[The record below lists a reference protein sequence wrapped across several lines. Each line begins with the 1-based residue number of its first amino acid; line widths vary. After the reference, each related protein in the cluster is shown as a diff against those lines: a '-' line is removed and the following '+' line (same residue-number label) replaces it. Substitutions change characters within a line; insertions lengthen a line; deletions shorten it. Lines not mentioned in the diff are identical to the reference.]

1 MEAKASDARGGA
13 SEAVVKSRETEN
25 VMSMTNVGDA
35 SYGSYGSSRFGGFWG
50 NRSRISWGAVIAGAI
65 VAAATSL
72 LLSLLGAA
80 FGGGSISDL
89 EQAASGQANAAGA
102 GIAIWAIIDLFLSM
116 LFGGYVAS
124 RLSGTHSHL
133 DGELHGITMWALA
146 TLLGAIG
153 FAGALTGAI
162 SGMGF
167 NLGNL
172 GPAIMGPTATQGVQ
186 AAGSEANPQRLIDR
200 FAASLGRSGNPTTM
214 THDQIGAEIRSLLGS
229 HSFLTTGSLSDA
241 DHARLISLV
250 AAQFGLTNDE
260 ATQRVARMESNAKA
274 TFAAAEQRARELA
287 DEASQ
292 GVASGA
298 RALFTSLVFGL
309 LGALIGAWLGT
320 RHKRIL
326 HPHETQIAPP
336 PLATQ
341 AYGAPA
347 PSYSAVYDDSDR
359 LMASYLRGVSFPA
372 SKQELL
378 RYARASNAGGDV
390 LNMIDGLADRSYA
403 SVHDVLSAMDL
414 VH

>member
-1 MEAKASDARGGA
+1 
-13 SEAVVKSRETEN
+13 
-25 VMSMTNVGDA
+25 MSMTNVGDT
-35 SYGSYGSSRFGGFWG
+35 SYGTYGSSRFGGFPYWG

-80 FGGGSISDL
+80 FGGGSVGDL
-89 EQAASGQANAAGA
+89 QAAVRGEATAAGT

-146 TLLGAIG
+146 TLLAALGAAR
-153 FAGALTGAI
+153 FAGAVAGAMV
-162 SGMGF
+162 GTGF
-167 NLGNL
+167 NI
-172 GPAIMGPTATQGVQ
+172 GPAIMGPTASQSIEAV
-186 AAGSEANPQRLIDR
+186 APEANPQRLIDR
-200 FAASLGRSGNPTTM
+200 FEAALGRSGNPTTM
-214 THDQIGAEIRSLLGS
+214 THEQIGAEIRAILGG
-229 HSFLTTGSLSDA
+229 HSFVTTGGLSDA
-241 DHARLISLV
+241 DRARLISLV

-260 ATQRVARMESNAKA
+260 ATQRVAQMETNAKA
-274 TFAAAEQRARELA
+274 TFAAADQRARDLA
-287 DEASQ
+287 DQAAQ

-326 HPHETQIAPP
+326 HPHETQIAAP
-336 PLATQ
+336 PLATHTY
-341 AYGAPA
+341 ATAAA

-359 LMASYLRGVSFPA
+359 LMTSYLRGVSFPA

-390 LNMIDGLADRSYA
+390 LNMIDGLADRSYS
-403 SVHDVLSAMDL
+403 SVHDVLAAMDL

>member
-1 MEAKASDARGGA
+1 
-13 SEAVVKSRETEN
+13 
-25 VMSMTNVGDA
+25 MSMTNVGDS
-35 SYGSYGSSRFGGFWG
+35 SYGTYGSSRFGGFPFWG

-80 FGGGSISDL
+80 FGGGSVGDL
-89 EQAASGQANAAGA
+89 QAAARGEATAAGT

-146 TLLGAIG
+146 TLLAALGAAR
-153 FAGALTGAI
+153 FAGAVAGAI
-162 SGMGF
+162 AGPGL
-167 NLGNL
+167 NNI
-172 GPAIMGPTATQGVQ
+172 GPAILGPTASESVQ
-186 AAGSEANPQRLIDR
+186 AVVPEANPQRLVDR
-200 FAASLGRSGNPTTM
+200 FEASLGRSGNPTTM
-214 THDQIGAEIRSLLGS
+214 THDQIGAEMRSLLGG
-229 HSFLTTGSLSDA
+229 HDFLTTGGLSDA
-241 DHARLISLV
+241 DRARLVSLV

-260 ATQRVARMESNAKA
+260 ATQRVARMESDAKA
-274 TFAAAEQRARELA
+274 TFAAADARARDLA
-287 DEASQ
+287 DRAAQ

-320 RHKRIL
+320 RHKRVL
-326 HPHETQIAPP
+326 HPHETQIAPQ
-336 PLATQ
+336 PLATHT
-341 AYGAPA
+341 YSTA
-347 PSYSAVYDDSDR
+347 PSYSAVYEDSDR
-359 LMASYLRGVSFPA
+359 LIANYLRGVSFPA
-372 SKQELL
+372 SKSELL
-378 RYARASNAGGDV
+378 RYARASNVGSDV

-403 SVHDVLSAMDL
+403 SVNDVLSAMEL

>member
-1 MEAKASDARGGA
+1 MWLNSGK
-13 SEAVVKSRETEN
+13 TEN
-25 VMSMTNVGDA
+25 VMSMTNLEDS
-35 SYGSYGSSRFGGFWG
+35 SYSSYGSSRFGGFPYWG

-80 FGGGSISDL
+80 FGGGSVGDL
-89 EQAASGQANAAGA
+89 QAAARGEANAAGT
-102 GIAIWAIIDLFLSM
+102 GVAIWAIIDLFLSM

-133 DGELHGITMWALA
+133 DGELHGVTVWALA
-146 TLLGAIG
+146 TLLAALGAAR
-153 FAGALTGAI
+153 FAGAIAGAI
-162 SGMGF
+162 AGPSL
-167 NLGNL
+167 NNI
-172 GPAIMGPTATQGVQ
+172 GPAILGPTASESVQ
-186 AAGSEANPQRLIDR
+186 AVAPEANPQRLIDR
-200 FAASLGRSGNPTTM
+200 FEASLGRSGNPTTM
-214 THDQIGAEIRSLLGS
+214 THDQIGSEMRSLLGS
-229 HSFLTTGSLSDA
+229 QSFVTSGALSDA
-241 DHARLISLV
+241 DRARLVSLV

-260 ATQRVARMESNAKA
+260 ATQRVARMEANAKA
-274 TFAAAEQRARELA
+274 TFAEADARARDLA
-287 DEASQ
+287 DKAAQ

-320 RHKRIL
+320 RHKRVL

-336 PLATQ
+336 PLATHT
-341 AYGAPA
+341 YSTA

-359 LMASYLRGVSFPA
+359 LIGNYLRGVSFPA

-378 RYARASNAGGDV
+378 RYARAGNVSSDV
-390 LNMIDGLADRSYA
+390 LHMIDGLADRSYA
-403 SVHDVLSAMDL
+403 SINDVLSAMEM

>member
-1 MEAKASDARGGA
+1 
-13 SEAVVKSRETEN
+13 VVSFRETEN
-25 VMSMTNVGDA
+25 VMSMTNVGDT
-35 SYGSYGSSRFGGFWG
+35 SYGTYGSSRFGGFPFWG

-80 FGGGSISDL
+80 FGGGSVGDL
-89 EQAASGQANAAGA
+89 QAAARGEANAAGT

-146 TLLGAIG
+146 TLLAALGAAR
-153 FAGALTGAI
+153 FAGAVAGAI
-162 SGMGF
+162 AGPGL
-167 NLGNL
+167 NNI
-172 GPAIMGPTATQGVQ
+172 GPAIMGTTASESIQ
-186 AAGSEANPQRLIDR
+186 AVAPEANPQRLIDR
-200 FAASLGRSGNPTTM
+200 FQASLGRSGNPTTM
-214 THDQIGAEIRSLLGS
+214 THDQIGAEIRSLLGG
-229 HSFLTTGSLSDA
+229 HDFLTTGGLSDA
-241 DHARLISLV
+241 DRARLISLV

-260 ATQRVARMESNAKA
+260 ATQRVARMETDAKA
-274 TFAAAEQRARELA
+274 SFAEADARARDLA
-287 DEASQ
+287 DKAAQ

-326 HPHETQIAPP
+326 HPHETQIAPAP
-336 PLATQ
+336 VATHTYTT
-341 AYGAPA
+341 AAA

-359 LMASYLRGVSFPA
+359 LMANYLRGVSFPA

-378 RYARASNAGGDV
+378 RYARASNVGSDV

-403 SVHDVLSAMDL
+403 SVNDVLGSLDL

>member
-35 SYGSYGSSRFGGFWG
+35 SYGSYGSSGFGGFWG

-89 EQAASGQANAAGA
+89 EQAASGQANGAGA
-102 GIAIWAIIDLFLSM
+102 GLAIWTIIVLFVSM

-133 DGELHGITMWALA
+133 DGELHGVTMWALA
-146 TLLGAIG
+146 TLLAAFGALR
-153 FAGALTGAI
+153 FAGAVAGAMA
-162 SGMGF
+162 GTGF
-167 NLGNL
+167 NI
-172 GPAIMGPTATQGVQ
+172 GPAIMGPTASQNIEAV
-186 AAGSEANPQRLIDR
+186 APEANPQRLIDR
-200 FAASLGRSGNPTTM
+200 FEASLGRSGNPTTM
-214 THDQIGAEIRSLLGS
+214 THEQIGAEIRSLLGS
-229 HSFLTTGSLSDA
+229 HSFLTTGGLSDA
-241 DHARLISLV
+241 DRARLISLV
-250 AAQFGLTNDE
+250 AVQFGLTNDE
-260 ATQRVARMESNAKA
+260 ATQRVARMESDAKA
-274 TFAAAEQRARELA
+274 MFAAADQRARALA
-287 DEASQ
+287 DEASE

-320 RHKRIL
+320 RHKRVL
-326 HPHETQIAPP
+326 HPHETEIAPA
-336 PLATQ
+336 PLATHTYS
-341 AYGAPA
+341 AA

-359 LMASYLRGVSFPA
+359 LIANYLRGVSFPA

-378 RYARASNAGGDV
+378 RYARASNVGSDV

-403 SVHDVLSAMDL
+403 SVNDVLGSLDL